1 MDLDQLAAWFAA
13 HAPADWQPDRSQLTC
28 FCRLYDGIVA
38 GNQLMNLTRITSP
51 EEFWEKHIW
60 DSLWPVGDYVG
71 VTEPSLRAIDIG
83 TGGGFP
89 GLPLAIAR
97 PDAEVT
103 LLDSTRK
110 KIAFLGQ
117 LSQDL
122 GLETVRTLAERAET
136 AGLARH
142 YRSKFDL
149 AMVRAVGPATV
160 CAEYAVPMLKIGG
173 RAILYRG
180 QWEEHEAADMA
191 VAAEELGATIV
202 AVDRTLTP
210 LTQAVRHRVILEKQT
225 HTAADYPRDV
235 GIPSQRP
242 LGLANA

>member
-13 HAPADWQPDRSQLTC
+13 HPPAGWQPDRSQLIQIC
-28 FCRLYDGIVA
+28 KLYDGIVA
-38 GNQLMNLTRITSP
+38 GNKLMNLTRITSP
-51 EEFWEKHIW
+51 EEFWEKHLW
-60 DSLWPVGDYVG
+60 DSLWPVGDCLG
-71 VTEPSLRAIDIG
+71 STATLRALDIG

-97 PDAEVT
+97 PDVEVT

-110 KIAFLGQ
+110 KITFLQQ
-117 LSQDL
+117 LAEDL
-122 GLETVRTLAERAET
+122 GLTHVRTLAERAET

-149 AMVRAVGPATV
+149 AMTRAVGPVTV
-160 CAEYAVPMLKIGG
+160 CAEYAVPFLKIGG

-180 QWEEHEAADMA
+180 QWEEHEEADLLA
-191 VAAEELGATIV
+191 AAEELGASVV
-202 AVDRTLTP
+202 AIERTLTP

-235 GIPSQRP
+235 GIPTQRP
-242 LGLANA
+242 LGVADC

>member
-1 MDLDQLAAWFAA
+1 MDLDQLATWFAA
-13 HAPADWQPDRSQLTC
+13 HSPEGWQPDRSQLQC
-28 FCRLYDGIVA
+28 FCQLYAGIVE
-38 GNQLMNLTRITSP
+38 GNKQMNLTRITSP
-51 EEFWEKHIW
+51 EEFWEKHLW
-60 DSLWPVGDYVG
+60 DSLWAVGTYLG
-71 VTEPSLRAIDIG
+71 GTEPLRAIDIG

-97 PDAEVT
+97 PDADVT

-110 KIAFLGQ
+110 KITFLGELAQQ
-117 LSQDL
+117 LKL
-122 GLETVRTLAERAET
+122 TTVRTLAERAET

-149 AMVRAVGPATV
+149 AMVRAVGPVTV
-160 CAEYAVPMLKIGG
+160 CAEYAVPFLKIGG

-180 QWEEHEAADMA
+180 QWEEHEEAALLA
-191 VAAEELGATIV
+191 AAEELGATVV
-202 AVDRTLTP
+202 AIDRTTTP
-210 LTQAVRHRVILEKQT
+210 LTEAVRHRVVLEKQT

-242 LGLANA
+242 LGTVD

>member
-13 HAPADWQPDRSQLTC
+13 HPPAGWQPDRPQLSQIC
-28 FCRLYDGIVA
+28 KLYDGIVA
-38 GNQLMNLTRITSP
+38 GNKLMNLTRITSP
-51 EEFWEKHIW
+51 EEFWEKHLW
-60 DSLWPVGDYVG
+60 DSLWPVGDCLAS
-71 VTEPSLRAIDIG
+71 TDLLRALDIG

-110 KIAFLGQ
+110 KITFLQQ
-117 LSQDL
+117 LAEEL
-122 GLETVRTLAERAET
+122 GLTNVRTLAERAET

-149 AMVRAVGPATV
+149 AMTRAVGPVTV
-160 CAEYAVPMLKIGG
+160 CAEYAVPFLKIGG

-180 QWEEHEAADMA
+180 QWEEHEEADLLA
-191 VAAEELGATIV
+191 AAEELGARVV
-202 AVDRTLTP
+202 AIERTLTP
-210 LTQAVRHRVILEKQT
+210 LTQAVRHRVILEKLT
-225 HTAADYPRDV
+225 HTAADYPREV
-235 GIPSQRP
+235 GIPTQRP
-242 LGLANA
+242 LGVADC

>member
-13 HAPADWQPDRSQLTC
+13 HPPAGWQPDRPQLAQIC
-28 FCRLYDGIVA
+28 KLYDGIVA
-38 GNQLMNLTRITSP
+38 GNKLMNLTRITSP
-51 EEFWEKHIW
+51 EEFWEKHLW
-60 DSLWPVGDYVG
+60 DSLWPVGDCLG
-71 VTEPSLRAIDIG
+71 STTTLRALDIG

-110 KIAFLGQ
+110 KITFLQQ
-117 LSQDL
+117 LAEDL
-122 GLETVRTLAERAET
+122 GLTQVRTLAERAET

-149 AMVRAVGPATV
+149 AMTRAVGPVTV
-160 CAEYAVPMLKIGG
+160 CAEYAVPFLKIGG

-180 QWEEHEAADMA
+180 QWEEHEEADLLA
-191 VAAEELGATIV
+191 AAEELGASVV
-202 AVDRTLTP
+202 AIERTLTP

-235 GIPSQRP
+235 GIPTQRP
-242 LGLANA
+242 LGVVDC